1 MTNHMLLVYFRLGKN
16 LSSFIQNRSFCQRD
30 INTQR
35 FFNIV
40 ASILD
45 NKQLRMEGGEFGS
58 SVVTSINSSDG
69 MAGYFQLS
77 TKAEEKKR
85 GWV

>member
-1 MTNHMLLVYFRLGKN
+1 M
-16 LSSFIQNRSFCQRD
+16 SSFIQNRSFCQRD
-30 INTQR
+30 INTHC

-58 SVVTSINSSDG
+58 PVLTSINSRGG
-69 MAGYFQLS
+69 MAGYFQRS
-77 TKAEEKKR
+77 TKAEEKKE
-85 GWV
+85 GGYKKHKNMGSN